1 MTSIVLAVV
10 GGLVVAAIVGLVRM
24 RRLRFYLP
32 RLFSDSLLTD
42 RGTLTELVIA
52 NRGFVYP
59 EERIH
64 VTLPHLRY
72 QLVGSTARG
81 SSLDRNVLT
90 IPRLAARQEV
100 RVILLVEGGG
110 FDEKGLA
117 TVQSKE
123 AVGKP
128 IKDPTPKRLP
138 RFKLRLW

>member
-1 MTSIVLAVV
+1 MTSIVLPVV
-10 GGLVVAAIVGLVRM
+10 GGLAVAAIVGLVRM
-24 RRLRFYLP
+24 RRLRFYP
-32 RLFSDSLLTD
+32 PGLFSDSLLTD

-52 NRGFVYP
+52 NRGFVYS
-59 EERIH
+59 EEGIH

-100 RVILLVEGGG
+100 RVILLVEGGDL
-110 FDEKGLA
+110 DEKGLA

-138 RFKLRLW
+138 RFALRS